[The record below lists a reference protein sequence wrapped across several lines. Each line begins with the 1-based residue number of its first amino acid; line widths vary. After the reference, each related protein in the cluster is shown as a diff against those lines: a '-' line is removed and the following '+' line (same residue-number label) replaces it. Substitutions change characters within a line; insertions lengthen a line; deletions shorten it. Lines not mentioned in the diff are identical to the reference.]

1 MSDEAFIPA
10 ERLSAI
16 RRWEIGAITPPAGPA
31 AAPPGAEAPS
41 PAAAL
46 AAERAAARERG
57 YHDGRAEGTAE
68 VRTHAEVLRLVAA
81 AASVEVRAL
90 EAQLAADVLD
100 LALAVAKQV
109 LRAELRVRRD
119 AILPVVREAFAQ
131 LPHGGGASQLV
142 LHPEDA
148 ATVLAELGDEL
159 EALGVALSEDTRTE
173 RGGCRLL
180 TGGAEVDATLRT
192 RWRRV
197 VAALGSNDDWH
208 G

>member
-1 MSDEAFIPA
+1 MSDPAFIPA
-10 ERLSAI
+10 ERLTTI
-16 RRWEIGAITPPAGPA
+16 RRWEIGAIAAPAAATTPPANE
-31 AAPPGAEAPS
+31 PPTA
-41 PAAAL
+41 AAAL

-57 YHDGRAEGTAE
+57 YQDGRAEGAADVRSQAE
-68 VRTHAEVLRLVAA
+68 QLRRIAA

-90 EAQLAADVLD
+90 EAQLATDVLD

-109 LRAELRVRRD
+109 LRGELRVRRD
-119 AILPVVREAFAQ
+119 VILPVVREAFAQ
-131 LPHGGGASQLV
+131 LPHGTGAAQLV
-142 LHPEDA
+142 LHPADA

-159 EALGVALSEDTRTE
+159 ETLGIALAEDATAE
-173 RGGCRLL
+173 PGGCRLVTL
-180 TGGAEVDATLRT
+180 SAEVDATLRT